1 MSVER
6 SVTTMGEHTVTLL
19 AAEQGGSNNFLMP
32 NGTFFV
38 ELFIFL
44 IVLGVIRV
52 FVVPPVMKALRDRDA
67 MVRETVEDDKNSDG
81 VFAAARADYKA
92 AMGKARNRAS
102 GMRDET
108 RAGGRKILEE
118 MRTRASDEATQ
129 GLQRASEQLEQQ
141 ADATADNVHASVDR
155 MSKTLARRIVG
166 ADRATSIR
174 SAAAGGHGT
183 AETTGTTTAPGR

>member
-1 MSVER
+1 
-6 SVTTMGEHTVTLL
+6 MGEQTVNLL
-19 AAEQGGSNNFLMP
+19 AAGDGGTNNFLVP

-67 MVRETVEDDKNSDG
+67 MIRQTVDDDKDSNG

-92 AMGKARNRAS
+92 AMGKARTEAL
-102 GMRDET
+102 GIRDET
-108 RAGGRKILEE
+108 RAEGRKILEE

-129 GLQRASEQLEQQ
+129 GLQGAAEQLEQQ
-141 ADATADNVHASVDR
+141 ADATADNVRASVER
-155 MSKTLARRIVG
+155 MSKTLARRILG
-166 ADRATSIR
+166 ADSAPSIR
-174 SAAAGGHGT
+174 SATAGGQGT
-183 AETTGTTTAPGR
+183 AEKTGTTTAPGP

>member
-1 MSVER
+1 
-6 SVTTMGEHTVTLL
+6 MGEHTVTLL
-19 AAEQGGSNNFLMP
+19 AAGQGGSNNFLMP

-67 MVRETVEDDKNSDG
+67 MVRETVEDDKNSAG
-81 VFAAARADYKA
+81 VFAAARADYEA

-102 GMRDET
+102 GIQDET
-108 RAGGRKILEE
+108 RAEGRKILEE

-141 ADATADNVHASVDR
+141 ADATADNVRASVDR

-183 AETTGTTTAPGR
+183 DETTGTTTAPGR